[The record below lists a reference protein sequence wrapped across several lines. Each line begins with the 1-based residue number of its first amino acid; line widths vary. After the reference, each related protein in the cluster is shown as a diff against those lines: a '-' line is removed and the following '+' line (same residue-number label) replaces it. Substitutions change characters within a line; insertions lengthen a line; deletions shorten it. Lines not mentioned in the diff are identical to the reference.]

1 MKRSETKELYQH
13 LCEAPMRDITF
24 LRKQLFHFKAGRS
37 GFALIRIKA
46 LGLNNVNNKPR
57 INIIAVKGKG
67 VRETGF

>member
-1 MKRSETKELYQH
+1 
-13 LCEAPMRDITF
+13 MRDITF